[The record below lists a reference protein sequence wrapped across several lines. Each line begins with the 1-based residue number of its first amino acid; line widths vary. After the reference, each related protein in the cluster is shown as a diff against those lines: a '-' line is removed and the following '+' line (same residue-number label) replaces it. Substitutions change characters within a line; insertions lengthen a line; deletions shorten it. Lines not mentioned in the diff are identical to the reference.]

1 VVTVTIQVATSA
13 YPRWALLV
21 GKQGTVGILILMLAG
36 AAAGAH
42 HGYTAIFDAS
52 KKLTLAG
59 TLTQVDWRNP
69 HIHFSLDAK
78 SDDGRLQAWTIEA
91 APPSFFAR
99 LGVNKIE
106 FQKAI
111 GTTVNLETYRAKD
124 GSLFGSLLKITFADG
139 KIVINDPT
147 D

>member
-1 VVTVTIQVATSA
+1 MKRRAIAILA
-13 YPRWALLV
+13 
-21 GKQGTVGILILMLAG
+21 LILAGG
-36 AAAGAH
+36 AARAH
-42 HGYTAIFDAS
+42 HGYAAIFDAS

-59 TLTQVDWRNP
+59 TLTKVDWRNP

-78 SDDGRLQAWTIEA
+78 DNDGRAQAWTIEA

-99 LGVNKIE
+99 HGVSKIE
-106 FQKAI
+106 FQNAI
-111 GTTVNLETYRAKD
+111 GTPVNLEMYRAKD
-124 GSLFGSLLKITFADG
+124 GSLLGSLLKITFADG